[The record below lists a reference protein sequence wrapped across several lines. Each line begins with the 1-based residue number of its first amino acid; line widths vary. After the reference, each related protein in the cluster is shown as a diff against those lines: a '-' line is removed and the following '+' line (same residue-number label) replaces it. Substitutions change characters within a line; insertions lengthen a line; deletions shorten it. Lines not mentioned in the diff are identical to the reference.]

1 MMEMD
6 DTGWELTTVLFAG
19 CMERQGRVA
28 LTPGVAY
35 PSMALDNKR
44 GDVHLLAARSNLEAG
59 LRPADCTVRW

>member
-1 MMEMD
+1 M
-6 DTGWELTTVLFAG
+6 LFAG
-19 CMERQGRVA
+19 RMERQGGVA

-59 LRPADCTVRW
+59 LWAKLAI